1 MNRAVLNLS
10 KTFKIIKDDFF
21 KIEYETL
28 TFYGG
33 EEHIKLKKIPLV
45 ADNVLIVSSMS
56 SSSEVMTTFLATNAL
71 KNLFPEAKLELL
83 MPYIPYARQDRIM
96 VQGEP
101 ESIKVFANILN
112 SFNFNKVFV
121 LDPHSNVS
129 TALINNVHVL
139 NNNIFVGN
147 SFENI
152 KSIHKDEINDIILV
166 SPDAGAEKKIYDV
179 AKNLDIENIVFGS
192 KYRDVK
198 TGKIIK
204 TTFVGDVKDKIC
216 VINDDIID
224 GGATFVELA
233 NILKNAGAKKV
244 YLIVT
249 HGIFSKGIDGLKV
262 LDGVFTT
269 NSIRNFTEYS
279 PFVKTID
286 LNDLY
291 TFGS

>member
-1 MNRAVLNLS
+1 MNRVVLNLS
-10 KTFKIIKDDFF
+10 KSFKIAKTGFF
-21 KIEYETL
+21 GIEYERL

-33 EEHIKLKKIPLV
+33 EEHIKLKKYPAI
-45 ADNVLIVSSMS
+45 ADNVLIVSSMAT
-56 SSSEVMTTFLATNAL
+56 SSEVMTTFLATNAL
-71 KNLFPEAKLELL
+71 KNLFPEAKFELF

-96 VQGEP
+96 VPGEP

-129 TALINNVHVL
+129 TALINNVNVL
-139 NNNIFVGN
+139 DNNIFVRR
-147 SFENI
+147 SFEDI
-152 KSIHKDEINDIILV
+152 KLLHKDEEGGIVLV
-166 SPDAGAEKKIYDV
+166 SPDAGAEKKIYDI
-179 AKNLDIENIVFGS
+179 AKNLDISNIVFGS

-198 TGKIIK
+198 TGRIIK
-204 TTFVGDVKDKIC
+204 TSFVGDVKDKIC

-249 HGIFSKGIDGLKV
+249 HGIFSKGIDGLKM
-262 LDGVFTT
+262 LDAVYTT
-269 NSIRNFTEYS
+269 NSVRNFTEYA
-279 PFVKTID
+279 PFVKTLD
-286 LNDLY
+286 LNEMY
-291 TFGS
+291 

>member
-10 KTFKIIKDDFF
+10 KSFKILKDNFF
-21 KIEYETL
+21 PIEFEKL

-33 EEHIKLKKIPLV
+33 EEHIKLKKYNPHTDYVLV
-45 ADNVLIVSSMS
+45 VSSMA

-71 KNLFPEAKLELL
+71 KNLFPEAKLELF

-96 VQGEP
+96 VPGEP
-101 ESIKVFANILN
+101 ESIKVFANMLN

-129 TALINNVHVL
+129 TALINNVSVL
-139 NNNIFVGN
+139 NNNVFMEH
-147 SFENI
+147 SFANI
-152 KSIHKDEINDIILV
+152 KSLHIDEADNIVLV
-166 SPDAGAEKKIYDV
+166 SPDAGAEKKIYEI
-179 AKNLDIENIVFGS
+179 AKHLDINNIIFGS

-204 TTFVGDVKDKIC
+204 TSFVGDVKDKIC
-216 VINDDIID
+216 VICDDIID

-233 NILKNAGAKKV
+233 NILKTAGAKKV

-249 HGIFSKGIDGLKV
+249 HGIFSKGIDGLKM
-262 LDGVFTT
+262 LDGIYTT
-269 NSIRNFTEYS
+269 NSVRNFTEYE
-279 PFVKTID
+279 PFVKTLD
-286 LNDLY
+286 LNEMY
-291 TFGS
+291 